1 MRAYG
6 TSTKHY
12 LRLYDR
18 YLWRRRLRRILP
30 SSSLKQRLFAEEIA
44 FYRRH
49 LQPEDV
55 RRALANREGYPK

>member
-18 YLWRRRLRRILP
+18 YLWCRRLRRILP
-30 SSSLKQRLFAEEIA
+30 SSDLKKRLFAGEIA
-44 FYRRH
+44 FYQRY
-49 LQPEDV
+49 LQAEDV
-55 RRALANREGYPK
+55 RRALARREGYPE